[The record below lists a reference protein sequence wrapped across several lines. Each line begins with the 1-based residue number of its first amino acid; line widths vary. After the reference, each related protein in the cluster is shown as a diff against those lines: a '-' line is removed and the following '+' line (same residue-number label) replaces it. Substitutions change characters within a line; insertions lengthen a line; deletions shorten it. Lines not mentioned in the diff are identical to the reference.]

1 MEDLDHNIH
10 LKNLSMQQSI
20 NEEEALKLLFLGD
33 TNRVIAEVRVKEI
46 FSECVA
52 RKMHIIIE
60 CTDRIKV
67 NHRLSLCRKLTFNI
81 YYDMM

>member
-33 TNRVIAEVRVKEI
+33 TNRVIAEVRVKQI
-46 FSECVA
+46 FSEWLWSKKNVYYNLRLLICSQ
-52 RKMHIIIE
+52 
-60 CTDRIKV
+60 
-67 NHRLSLCRKLTFNI
+67 HRFELSVYRKLTF
-81 YYDMM
+81 

>member
-33 TNRVIAEVRVKEI
+33 TNRVIAEVREKQI
-46 FSECVA
+46 FSEWPSSNKNVYYNLVLLICPQHM
-52 RKMHIIIE
+52 R
-60 CTDRIKV
+60 CSQV
-67 NHRLSLCRKLTFNI
+67 NHRFELLFYR
-81 YYDMM
+81 

>member
-33 TNRVIAEVRVKEI
+33 TNRVIAEVRVQQI
-46 FSECVA
+46 FSEWLCS
-52 RKMHIIIE
+52 II
-60 CTDRIKV
+60 
-67 NHRLSLCRKLTFNI
+67 
-81 YYDMM
+81 